1 MQPPNGM
8 SVLDVVFRGVF
19 MRSPGTFSEW
29 TPNAILTPF
38 CRIEARTVQP
48 LAGMN
53 VLDVGCGGGLFSEA
67 LARLGANVTGIDT
80 SATAIAVASAH
91 AQADPAVA
99 SRTTYQN
106 VTAEQLQQEGRSQL
120 SKLHSARFYMLQIL
134 LRIMSLHACPFMGFS
149 HAARYFEPMQR
160 HAAEPAEIVNESM
173 CAQVPC
179 SHS

>member
-160 HAAEPAEIVNESM
+160 HAAEPAETVNESM